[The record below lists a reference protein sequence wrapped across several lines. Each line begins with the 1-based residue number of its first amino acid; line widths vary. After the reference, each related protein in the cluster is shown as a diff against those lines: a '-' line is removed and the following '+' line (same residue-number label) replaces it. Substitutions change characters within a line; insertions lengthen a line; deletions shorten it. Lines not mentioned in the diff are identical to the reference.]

1 MTFLR
6 QGRLETES
14 CRMRLILPTPGGLP
28 SKWLGVLV
36 IVATLVVARR
46 SAGLVF
52 HASDRAPQPE
62 TAALSPGPVGSA
74 DLYAWVVEQNG
85 DQRRT
90 TELVSAPAVAR
101 GGSGRSVANRNHNPL
116 NMKLGAETRE
126 YVNLGVA
133 TISDIIPKDGGRF
146 LKFDSPE
153 TGFRAAAALLSK
165 PRYDDLVLDRALR
178 RWSNNGYGAEIVA
191 STALDAR
198 IRVPQSR
205 AALSILLTAMAA
217 AEGYRS
223 FTIAD
228 EIRKALNP

>member
-1 MTFLR
+1 
-6 QGRLETES
+6 
-14 CRMRLILPTPGGLP
+14 LPGQGGLP

-46 SAGLVF
+46 SADLVS
-52 HASDRAPQPE
+52 HASDPAPQPE
-62 TAALSPGPVGSA
+62 TGRLFPGPAGSG
-74 DLYAWVVEQNG
+74 DVNAWVVEQNG

-90 TELVSAPAVAR
+90 TELVSRPAAA
-101 GGSGRSVANRNHNPL
+101 GGGPGRSVANRNHNPL
-116 NMKLGAETRE
+116 NMKLGSDTRE
-126 YVNLGVA
+126 YVSLGVA

-153 TGFRAAAALLSK
+153 TGFMAAAALLSK

-191 STALDAR
+191 STPLDAR
-198 IRVPQSR
+198 MRVPHGR
-205 AALSILLTAMAA
+205 AALSILLSAMAA

-228 EIRKALNP
+228 EIRKALK